1 MTERRLPREGV
12 VEGKGAG
19 MILYF
24 SGTGNSAWVAQGL
37 AEATGDRAV
46 NVTGPGPVSVPD
58 VASEERVGLVFPI
71 YAWGA
76 PEPVLALAARLDPPE
91 SAFAF
96 AVCTYGSEA
105 GNALDALGRAFRLD
119 GAYGIPMPNNY
130 VMGSELESRA
140 VALEKL
146 SRARE
151 SIRAIAEDVLS
162 RRGGR
167 RVDAGSL
174 AGLKSGVVNR
184 AFNKFGRG
192 TASFAVTSACDG
204 CGLCARRC
212 PAGAIKM
219 DGGRPVWSSPSC
231 LMCSRCINGC
241 PRSAIQYGKGT
252 ECRGRYSLDALLAE
266 LGD

>member
-1 MTERRLPREGV
+1 
-12 VEGKGAG
+12 

-24 SGTGNSAWVAQGL
+24 SGTGNSAWIARGL
-37 AEATGDRAV
+37 AEATGDRV
-46 NVTGPGPVSVPD
+46 VDVTGSGPVSVPD

-76 PEPVLALAARLDPPE
+76 PEPVLALAARLDLPE

-105 GNALDALGRAFRLD
+105 GNALEALGRAFRLD

-151 SIRAIAEDVLS
+151 SVRAIAEDVLS

-167 RVDAGSL
+167 RVDVGSL

-184 AFNKFGRG
+184 AFNRFGRG
-192 TASFAVTSACDG
+192 TASFAVTSSCDG

-212 PAGAIKM
+212 PAGAVKM

-252 ECRGRYSLDALLAE
+252 ERRGRYSLDALLAE